1 MGKLISLPGYMYEN
15 KGNPIVYIR
24 NIGVLGNSSGYDF
37 TRGLNVESELVFD
50 KRFPDAFTNKEF
62 AQKLKE
68 MDVDTIDV
76 VGVDGDHD
84 LRLVLQLQQHPDLV
98 VGRKAGQHTGGV
110 VVVKQLAPEFQVQL
124 APKGIDAFANA
135 GGLQMNV
142 FLAVKT
148 DPFHGRPPSRFGYT
162 E

>member
-1 MGKLISLPGYMYEN
+1 MEILLVIDVQEKYMGFYREGLLDAVNARIYEAKKLN
-15 KGNPIVYIR
+15 VPIVYIR

-76 VGVDGDHD
+76 VGVDGRCCVFRTVMTAIEQGLGVKLYLDAVGA
-84 LRLVLQLQQHPDLV
+84 RQSKFYEKELQEM
-98 VGRKAGQHTGGV
+98 KA
-110 VVVKQLAPEFQVQL
+110 
-124 APKGIDAFANA
+124 A
-135 GGLQMNV
+135 GAECV
-142 FLAVKT
+142 ECHF
-148 DPFHGRPPSRFGYT
+148 
-162 E
+162 